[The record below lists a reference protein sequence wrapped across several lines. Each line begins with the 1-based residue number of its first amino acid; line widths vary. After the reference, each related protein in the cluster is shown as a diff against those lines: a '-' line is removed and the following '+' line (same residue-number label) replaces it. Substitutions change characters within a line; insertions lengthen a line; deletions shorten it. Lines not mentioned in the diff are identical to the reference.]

1 MRAVTWHGKRISL
14 DDAPKAYE
22 NFQQKR
28 GRHGQG
34 RHAPVSITRWL
45 RGGLI
50 GASLILIL
58 AGCTPSGPSHEAA
71 DVAAQF
77 IEAITRH
84 DGGQACGLLTA
95 NARSSASGATDT
107 PCAQAV
113 LNVKENGIAIHAVQI
128 WGDRAQV
135 KIGSDVL
142 FLAHFDT
149 GWRVNDAGCKP
160 QPGAAYA
167 CDVEG

>member
-1 MRAVTWHGKRISL
+1 MSTARRL
-14 DDAPKAYE
+14 C
-22 NFQQKR
+22 
-28 GRHGQG
+28 
-34 RHAPVSITRWL
+34 
-45 RGGLI
+45 GGLI
-50 GASLILIL
+50 GAALILIL
-58 AGCTPSGPSHEAA
+58 AGCTPSGSRDAAA

-77 IEAITRH
+77 VDAITRH

-113 LNVKENGIAIHAVQI
+113 LNVKENGIDIHAVQI

-135 KIGSDVL
+135 KVGTDVL

-160 QPGAAYA
+160 QPRAAYA
-167 CDVEG
+167 CDVDG

>member
-1 MRAVTWHGKRISL
+1 
-14 DDAPKAYE
+14 
-22 NFQQKR
+22 
-28 GRHGQG
+28 
-34 RHAPVSITRWL
+34 VSIARRL
-45 RGGLI
+45 CGGLI
-50 GASLILIL
+50 GAALILIL
-58 AGCTPSGPSHEAA
+58 AGCTPSHPSHAAA

-77 IEAITRH
+77 VDAITRH

-107 PCAQAV
+107 PCVQAV
-113 LNVKENGIAIHAVQI
+113 LNVKENGVDIHGVQI

-135 KIGSDVL
+135 KIGTDVL
-142 FLAHFDT
+142 FLARFDT

-160 QPGAAYA
+160 QPRTAYA